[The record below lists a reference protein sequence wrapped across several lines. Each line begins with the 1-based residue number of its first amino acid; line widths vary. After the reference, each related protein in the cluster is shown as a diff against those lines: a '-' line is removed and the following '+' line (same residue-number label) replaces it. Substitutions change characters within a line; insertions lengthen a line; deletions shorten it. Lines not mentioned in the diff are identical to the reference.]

1 MACDIGFGRK
11 EECKDNVGGIKAV
24 YFGNFDGSIW
34 GTSTF
39 GTNDEISALASAY
52 TVYKY
57 ELKGANS
64 YEEEN
69 VKGNSTSSYNQTG
82 TMFLKKQGAVTLKEL
97 KLLSYGRP
105 QALIEDHNGL
115 FRFAGMENGLDVQV
129 NNSTGASLEE
139 DNGYSIT
146 FSGQERFP
154 APYVDDAIIDDV
166 AGFVIVEGTN

>member
-1 MACDIGFGRK
+1 MACDIGKGRN

-24 YFGNFDGSIW
+24 YFGNFDGTIY
-34 GTSTF
+34 GTMTE
-39 GTNDEISALASAY
+39 GTEGEITALATPI

-82 TMFLKKQGAVTLKEL
+82 TMFLKKQNAVTLKEL

-115 FRFAGMENGLDVQV
+115 FRFAGLENGLDVQV

-139 DNGYSIT
+139 DNGYSLT

-154 APYVDDAIIDDV
+154 ALFVDNALVDNI
-166 AGFVIVEGTN
+166 AGFVIVDGTN